1 MAHFALYVELQAKSG
16 REEAVA
22 GFLAK
27 ACDLVVADKLPA

>member
-1 MAHFALYVELQAKSG
+1 MAQFALYVELKAKSG

-27 ACDLVVADKLPA
+27 ACDLVIADKFPA